1 MKTINT
7 LVSSVKQ
14 PVVDTNGDISEN
26 FSSPEDESSALMFG
40 KILTGSYLFSMFNLT
55 IMLHMSLGEY
65 ES

>member
-14 PVVDTNGDISEN
+14 PTNGDISDN
-26 FSSPEDESSALMFG
+26 FSSPEDESSAYMFG